1 MISNLGMVFL
11 LGSLAFSL
19 AYGVILLLAVER
31 VQRKKCQTLGE
42 LSEKLFHL
50 NRLLIDT
57 NQQLQQSEE
66 LFRTSVEIMPDS
78 FGIYSAIRD
87 QSGQIIDFCVEYI
100 NDAACLNNHMTREEQ
115 LGKRLC
121 EILPG
126 HRESSLF
133 AEYCQVV
140 ETGQPLVKDE
150 LIYEDDYGSQHLI
163 RAFDIRVAK
172 FKDGFVAT
180 WGDVT
185 ARCQLE
191 EEYRQQKQEL
201 QALVENSPDII
212 TRFDHELR
220 YTYAN
225 LAHEKTTGL
234 KSEALIGKNLAEI
247 WATSEAQY
255 PQWQATLQ
263 AAFQTGQIQ
272 IDEFSFLAADSTTHF
287 YQIQVV
293 PELIKDGSVGSVL
306 TVSRELTKR
315 KQAEEALRQKQE
327 WLTLVQAAAKIGS
340 FEWNIQTNINTWSN
354 DLEAIY
360 GLEPGEF
367 GGSYQEWAR
376 WVHPEDLPKAE
387 NDVRRS
393 LETGELFTDWR
404 VIWKDGSVHWLHAR
418 ARVFFDN
425 DGNPLRMVGINVD
438 ITDRKQTEIALS
450 QANERFHLAAAA
462 VDCLI
467 YEWTVE
473 KNQVERTQGLFRLL
487 GYSVQEAE
495 PTIEWWREK
504 IHPDDI
510 PHLPKT
516 FAQVSSVDGRCSCE
530 YRVRHKQGHYIY
542 VLDQC
547 IILSDKAGKPV
558 RVVGSTMDI
567 TERKLAEA
575 QNQQLASLVENS
587 TDFISVATVEGQ
599 PRFLNAAGKQLVGL
613 TEETF
618 CQVNH
623 ISKFF
628 AAKDLAYFQ
637 QTILPTLKEL
647 GNWHGEFRLQNFV
660 TKTSVPVFSNIFTI
674 KDKKTGQPVALAM
687 VSRDISAQKQIEDER
702 AQLLVREQV
711 ARQQAESASRMKD
724 EFLAIVSHEL
734 RSPLNGILGWS
745 RLLRTRKLAPDKTEQ
760 ALVSIERNA
769 QVQTQLIED
778 LLDISRIIQGK
789 VRLNLCP
796 TSLVSAIQAALDT
809 VTPTAST
816 KSIHI
821 ESRLDP
827 QANLVSGD
835 ADRLQ
840 QIFWNLLSNA
850 VKFTPVGG
858 RVEIRLEKVDNC
870 AQIQVI
876 DTGKGIRAD
885 FLPYIFQRFSQADA
899 TTTRTQGGLGLGL
912 AIVRNLVELHGG
924 TVSVTSLGEGKGATF
939 TVQLPLLLS
948 NLRHTQEELT
958 IQRQTDWKTNFDL
971 SGLKILAVDD
981 EADAREFLKTA
992 LEQYGAVTVTAASSR
1007 EAIQL
1012 MQSAKPDVLLSDIG
1026 MPGEDGYTLI
1036 RRIRQLPPE
1045 QGGQIPAAAL
1055 TAYARQDDRLHALA
1069 AGFQMHV
1076 SKPIEPIQLLTVVTR
1091 LAGRVQS

>member
-11 LGSLAFSL
+11 LGSLAFFL

-31 VQRKKCQTLGE
+31 VQRKKRQTLGE

-150 LIYEDDYGSQHLI
+150 LIYEDDYASEHLI

-185 ARCQLE
+185 ARRQLE

-225 LAHEKTTGL
+225 LAHQKATGL

-247 WATSEAQY
+247 WANSETQY

-263 AAFQTGQIQ
+263 AAFQTGQTQ
-272 IDEFSFLAADSTTHF
+272 IDEFSFLAADGTTHF

-293 PELIKDGSVGSVL
+293 PELTKDGCVGSIL
-306 TVSRELTKR
+306 TVSRDLTRR

-354 DLEAIY
+354 D
-360 GLEPGEF
+360 P
-367 GGSYQEWAR
+367 
-376 WVHPEDLPKAE
+376 
-387 NDVRRS
+387 
-393 LETGELFTDWR
+393 
-404 VIWKDGSVHWLHAR
+404 
-418 ARVFFDN
+418 
-425 DGNPLRMVGINVD
+425 
-438 ITDRKQTEIALS
+438 
-450 QANERFHLAAAA
+450 
-462 VDCLI
+462 
-467 YEWTVE
+467 
-473 KNQVERTQGLFRLL
+473 
-487 GYSVQEAE
+487 
-495 PTIEWWREK
+495 
-504 IHPDDI
+504 
-510 PHLPKT
+510 
-516 FAQVSSVDGRCSCE
+516 
-530 YRVRHKQGHYIY
+530 
-542 VLDQC
+542 
-547 IILSDKAGKPV
+547 
-558 RVVGSTMDI
+558 
-567 TERKLAEA
+567 
-575 QNQQLASLVENS
+575 
-587 TDFISVATVEGQ
+587 TVEGQ
-599 PRFLNAAGKQLVGL
+599 PLFLNAAGKQLVGL

-618 CQVNH
+618 CQVDH
-623 ISKFF
+623 ISEFF
-628 AAKDLAYFQ
+628 AAKDLAYLQ

-660 TKTSVPVFSNIFTI
+660 TKTLVPVFSNIFTI

-687 VSRDISAQKQIEDER
+687 VSRDITAQKQIEDER

-745 RLLRTRKLAPDKTEQ
+745 RLLRTRKLPADKTEQ

-796 TSLVSAIQAALDT
+796 TSLVLAIQAALDT

-827 QANLVSGD
+827 QANIVSGD
-835 ADRLQ
+835 PDRLQ

-850 VKFTPVGG
+850 VKFTPVEG
-858 RVEIRLEKVDNC
+858 RVEIRLEKVNNY

-924 TVSVTSLGEGKGATF
+924 TVSVASLGEGKGSTF
-939 TVQLPLLLS
+939 TVHLPLLLS
-948 NLRHTQEELT
+948 GLTHSQEELT

-1012 MQSAKPDVLLSDIG
+1012 MQSAKPDVL
-1026 MPGEDGYTLI
+1026 
-1036 RRIRQLPPE
+1036 
-1045 QGGQIPAAAL
+1045 
-1055 TAYARQDDRLHALA
+1055 
-1069 AGFQMHV
+1069 
-1076 SKPIEPIQLLTVVTR
+1076 
-1091 LAGRVQS
+1091 